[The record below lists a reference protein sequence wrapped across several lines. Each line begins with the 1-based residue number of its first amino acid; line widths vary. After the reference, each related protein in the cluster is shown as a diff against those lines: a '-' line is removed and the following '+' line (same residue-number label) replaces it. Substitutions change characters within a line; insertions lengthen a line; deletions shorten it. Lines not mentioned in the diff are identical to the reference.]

1 MTSAPDRR
9 KAVELVN
16 EAVAAGA
23 RKHKACAELGISER
37 TAQRWEQDGEITAD
51 KRPTAARPRPAN
63 KLGEVERESILDT
76 CHQPEYASLPPS
88 QIVPRLADQGRY
100 LGSESTFYRVL
111 HEADEQHH
119 RGRSRASREPKP
131 LSTHC
136 ATAPCQVWTWDI
148 TWLPAAVKGMFFYL
162 YVILDIYSR
171 KIVGWEVY
179 AEESAEHA
187 SVLVQRAVLREGCG
201 HTPLVL
207 HSDNGSPM
215 KGATLLETLHKL
227 GITPSY
233 SRPRVSNDNPYSEAA
248 FRTCKYRPEYPAAG
262 FANIEE
268 ARQWVLAFV
277 RWYNEEHRHSG
288 IRFVTPAQ
296 RHRGEDEAILAQRRM
311 VYEQAR
317 ARHPER
323 WSGEIRNWD
332 VVGEVWLNPE
342 KTEAGKPLVV
352 SASLHEE
359 RDPAPHDHSLS
370 SAEAMSR
377 PRPQGAPA
385 GLGLDM
391 ASAEGNSD

>member
-1 MTSAPDRR
+1 MTSASDRR
-9 KAVELVN
+9 KAIELVN

-23 RKHKACAELGISER
+23 RKDKACAELGISER
-37 TAQRWEQDGEITAD
+37 TAQRWERDGEIAAD
-51 KRPTAARPRPAN
+51 KRPTTIRPEPGN
-63 KLGEVERESILDT
+63 KLGEAERETILAT
-76 CHQPEYASLPPS
+76 CHRPEYASLPPS

-111 HEADEQHH
+111 READEQHH
-119 RGRSRASREPKP
+119 RGRSRAPREPKP

-136 ATAPCQVWTWDI
+136 ATGPRQVWTWDI

-171 KIVGWEVY
+171 KVVGWEVY

-248 FRTCKYRPEYPAAG
+248 FRTCKYRPEYPAEG
-262 FANIEE
+262 FANLDE

-296 RHRGEDEAILAQRRM
+296 RHRGEDEAILAQRRI
-311 VYEQAR
+311 VYEQAK

-323 WSGEIRNWD
+323 WSGGIRNWD

-342 KTEAGKPLVV
+342 KTEAGKPPVV

-359 RDPAPHDHSLS
+359 RDPTPHDHPLS
-370 SAEAMSR
+370 SAVAMSR
-377 PRPQGAPA
+377 P
-385 GLGLDM
+385 
-391 ASAEGNSD
+391 